1 MYIYAVHIMHMPLQL
16 ETNNEFFGAKEKG
29 NSKAKRRKPQNGSI
43 CFSEVSSANEMN
55 ETVESIV
62 TVLDAIEEVSVVHQK
77 HSPVIDSNSVTT
89 APPETQGNQ
98 YSAFQPKFFGR
109 I

>member
-1 MYIYAVHIMHMPLQL
+1 MRMPLQL
-16 ETNNEFFGAKEKG
+16 ETTKEFFGAKENK
-29 NSKAKRRKPQNGSI
+29 NSNAKRRKPHNGSI

-77 HSPVIDSNSVTT
+77 HSPVIDPNNVTT

>member
-1 MYIYAVHIMHMPLQL
+1 
-16 ETNNEFFGAKEKG
+16 
-29 NSKAKRRKPQNGSI
+29 
-43 CFSEVSSANEMN
+43 MN

-77 HSPVIDSNSVTT
+77 HSSVIDPNNVTT

-109 I
+109 ILI

>member
-1 MYIYAVHIMHMPLQL
+1 MYIYAVHNMHMPLQL
-16 ETNNEFFGAKEKG
+16 ETTNEFFGAKENG

-77 HSPVIDSNSVTT
+77 HSPMIDTNNVTT
-89 APPETQGNQ
+89 SPPQTQGNQ
-98 YSAFQPKFFGR
+98 LRYFSA
-109 I
+109 